1 MSSPSPAA
9 SAPVDVV
16 DLSIEGMTCSSCVA
30 HVEKRLNKLP
40 GVTATVNLATEKARV
55 ELAEP
60 HTDEQLEAQVAAAGY
75 TGHVVRRKSVAD
87 AHAAEAPGGG
97 EHPAQGE
104 DAAHGSHAPSG
115 EHAAQGEH
123 ASNALSGHSHE
134 GHEHAPDADTSDP
147 SERRAADLKRRF
159 IVSAILAVPVMLLSM
174 VPALQFPG
182 WQWVVAAL
190 ALPVATWG
198 AWPFHTA
205 AARAARH
212 GSSTMDTLVSLG
224 VIAATLWSLW
234 ALLFG
239 GAGEIGARMEM
250 SILPRDAG
258 HGAHPEIYF
267 ESAAVIVTFLLL
279 GRFLE
284 SRSRRSAG
292 SALRALLAMGAT
304 EASRVVGSREEKVPV
319 SALVVGDVVRVRPG
333 EKIPTDGTVIDGA
346 SAVDASL
353 LTGESVPR
361 EVRQGS
367 EVVGATINTSGVL
380 TVRVTALGEDTAL
393 SKIGRLVE
401 QAQISKAPVQRLADK
416 ISGVFVPAVLVI
428 AVVTF
433 TIWLA
438 VSGNVQASF
447 TAAIAVLIIACPCA
461 LGLATPT
468 ALLAGTG
475 RAAQQGILIRGAE
488 VLEATKAIT
497 TAVLDK
503 TGTLT
508 TGVMEV
514 TRVIPVEPSE
524 SAAAM
529 PGTGKS
535 NVVRYA
541 AAAEA
546 GSEHPI
552 AQAIVREAASL
563 RVPPAEDFVSTAGL
577 GVEATVEG
585 HRVVVGR
592 LAHLVR
598 DGLDENGAGA
608 LITPDM
614 GTVVAVGWDGRVQ
627 GLIAVA
633 DAIKDGAAEAVAEL
647 RELGVTPLLL
657 TGDATDVA
665 ETVAAQVGIER
676 VRAEVLPA
684 EKRDAVAELQESGEY
699 VAMVGDGV
707 NDAAALAQ
715 AGNRGLGIAMGS
727 GTDVA
732 KEAADITIVS
742 SDVRAIPA
750 AIRIARATLR
760 TIRQNLFWAFAY
772 NVLAIPLA
780 AFGFLNPM
788 IAGIAMA
795 FSSVFV
801 VGNSLRLRH
810 AS

>member
-1 MSSPSPAA
+1 MTPTHEAA
-9 SAPVDVV
+9 PHDLVDVV

-40 GVTATVNLATEKARV
+40 GATAVVNLATEKARV
-55 ELAEP
+55 ELTAP
-60 HTDEQLEAQVAAAGY
+60 YSDDDLEAQVAAAGY
-75 TGHVVRRKSVAD
+75 TGHVVRRRSTPPSPSSAD
-87 AHAAEAPGGG
+87 GGAGGQTHAHAASGTDGTGHTE
-97 EHPAQGE
+97 ES
-104 DAAHGSHAPSG
+104 AALA
-115 EHAAQGEH
+115 
-123 ASNALSGHSHE
+123 GHSHE
-134 GHEHAPDADTSDP
+134 GHDPGSDTSDP
-147 SERRAADLKRRF
+147 SARRAADLRRRF
-159 IVSAILAVPVMLLSM
+159 IVSAILTVPVAVLSM

-190 ALPVATWG
+190 ALPVVTWG
-198 AWPFHTA
+198 AYPFHKA
-205 AARAARH
+205 AFTAARH
-212 GSSTMDTLVSLG
+212 GSSTMDTLVALG
-224 VIAATLWSLW
+224 VTAATLWSLW
-234 ALLFG
+234 ALLLG

-250 SILPRDAG
+250 SLLPRDAG

-292 SALRALLAMGAT
+292 SALRALLAMGPT
-304 EASRVVGSREEKVPV
+304 EANRVIGSREERVPV
-319 SALVVGDVVRVRPG
+319 AALAIGDLVRVRPG
-333 EKIPTDGTVIDGA
+333 EKIPADGVVTDGT
-346 SAVDASL
+346 SAVDTSL

-361 EVRQGS
+361 EVIPGDG
-367 EVVGATINTSGVL
+367 VVGATLNASGVI

-393 SKIGRLVE
+393 AKIGHLVE
-401 QAQISKAPVQRLADK
+401 QAQISKVPVQRLADR
-416 ISGVFVPAVLVI
+416 ISGVFVPSVLMI

-433 TIWLA
+433 AIWWG
-438 VSGNVQASF
+438 VSGNLQASF

-475 RAAQQGILIRGAE
+475 RAAQHGILIRGAE
-488 VLEATKAIT
+488 VIEATKAIT

-508 TGVMEV
+508 TGIMTV
-514 TRVIPVEPSE
+514 TDVTAVAPSE
-524 SAAAM
+524 ATGAL
-529 PGTGKS
+529 PGTDRS

-552 AQAIVREAASL
+552 ARAIVRAAGSL
-563 RVPPAEDFVSTAGL
+563 TIPPASDFASTAGL

-585 HRVVVGR
+585 HRVAVGR
-592 LAHLVR
+592 IAYLLERGYA
-598 DGLDENGAGA
+598 DNGAGA
-608 LITPDM
+608 LAAKAA
-614 GTVVAVGWDGRVQ
+614 GTVVAVGWDGCVQ
-627 GLIAVA
+627 GLITVA
-633 DAIKDGAAEAVAEL
+633 DAVKEDAAQAVAEL
-647 RELGVTPLLL
+647 KALGVTPMLL
-657 TGDATDVA
+657 TGDAEDVA
-665 ETVAAQVGIER
+665 RRVAAEVGIEQ

-684 EKRDAVAELQESGEY
+684 DKRDAVAELQRGGEY

-732 KEAADITIVS
+732 KEAADITIVN
-742 SDVRAIPA
+742 SDVKAIPA
-750 AIRIARATLR
+750 AIRIARRTLR
-760 TIRQNLFWAFAY
+760 TIHQNLFWAFAY

-810 AS
+810 AN